1 MALDAFKV
9 PRHIGTQEAA
19 HQEKLCRLIFAAH
32 YLTLEEMKHFSNQN
46 IAVLAFQTTSWL
58 GALTL
63 LHRLES
69 LPLRALVLVYFCL
82 MMQGVFS
89 LMHDCIH
96 GLGHHR
102 KSMNYWMG
110 AWTGVL
116 FGTSYTLFEVNHHG
130 HHVRNRTAPE
140 IAEFVLPGESRFR
153 KTVVYYFAIL
163 GGIWWGSFL
172 AMFVL
177 PLVPYSLVRRLNKP
191 GSSMNGYSLSF
202 LSFSRERWN
211 RLRWESLL
219 TLLMY
224 AGVIWL
230 LEFQFS
236 TLLVAYGAFAFSWS
250 SLQWVYHLRTPLDP
264 IEGAYNLRSVTPV
277 RWLFLNFN
285 YNLTHHRHP
294 ELHWQ
299 QLHEKTDLKETQP
312 SWYRY
317 LMIFLPPEPL
327 PADLSVLEKRY
338 F

>member
-1 MALDAFKV
+1 MALDTHKMT
-9 PRHIGTQEAA
+9 RHVGTQETTN
-19 HQEKLCRLIFAAH
+19 QEQLCRLIFVAH
-32 YLTLEEMKHFSNQN
+32 YLTLEEMKKFSNQN
-46 IAVLAFQTTSWL
+46 IAVLLFQTISWL
-58 GALTL
+58 GSIALL
-63 LHRLES
+63 QQLES
-69 LPLRALVLVYFCL
+69 LWLRILVVIYFCL

-102 KSMNYWMG
+102 KRMNYWMG
-110 AWTGVL
+110 VWTGVL

-140 IAEFVLPGESRFR
+140 IAEFVLPGESRLR
-153 KTVVYYFAIL
+153 KTLVYYFAIL

-172 AMFVL
+172 AMFLL
-177 PLVPYSLVRRLNKP
+177 PFVPYSLVKRLNKP

-202 LSFSRERWN
+202 LSFSRDRWR
-211 RLRWESLL
+211 RLRLESVGTWFIYGMSVWYFDWRL
-219 TLLMY
+219 
-224 AGVIWL
+224 
-230 LEFQFS
+230 S
-236 TLLVAYGAFAFSWS
+236 TLLIAYGAFAFSWS

-264 IEGAYNLRSVTPV
+264 VEGAYNLRSLTPV

-299 QLHEKTDLKETQP
+299 ELHERTDLRETQP

-317 LMIFLPPEPL
+317 LMVFLPPEPL
-327 PADLSVLEKRY
+327 PTDLKVLEKRY

>member
-1 MALDAFKV
+1 
-9 PRHIGTQEAA
+9 
-19 HQEKLCRLIFAAH
+19 
-32 YLTLEEMKHFSNQN
+32 MKKFSNQN
-46 IAVLAFQTTSWL
+46 IAVLLFQTVSWIGSL
-58 GALTL
+58 FL

-69 LPLRALVLVYFCL
+69 PVLKLGVLLYFCL

-96 GLGHHR
+96 GLGHHKKR
-102 KSMNYWMG
+102 LNYWMG
-110 AWTGVL
+110 MWTGVL

-140 IAEFVLPGESRFR
+140 IAEFILPGESRIR
-153 KTVVYYFAIL
+153 KTLVYYFAIL

-172 AMFVL
+172 AMFFL

-202 LSFSRERWN
+202 LSFSRDRWF
-211 RLRWESLL
+211 RLRLESLATVML
-219 TLLMY
+219 YASLIWFFELRLETLLM
-224 AGVIWL
+224 A
-230 LEFQFS
+230 F
-236 TLLVAYGAFAFSWS
+236 AAFAFTWS

-264 IEGAYNLRSVTPV
+264 IEGAYNLRSLAPV

-299 QLHEKTDLKETQP
+299 ELHEKTDLRETQP

-317 LMIFLPPEPL
+317 LMVFLPPVPL
-327 PADLSVLEKRY
+327 PQDLSVLEKRY